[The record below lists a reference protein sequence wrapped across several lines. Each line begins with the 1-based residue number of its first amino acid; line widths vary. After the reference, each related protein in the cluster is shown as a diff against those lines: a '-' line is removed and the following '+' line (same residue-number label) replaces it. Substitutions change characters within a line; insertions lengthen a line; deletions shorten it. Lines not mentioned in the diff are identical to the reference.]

1 MIIDANNLILGRM
14 ATFVAKQ
21 ALLGEDIKI
30 VNCEKAL
37 LTGDRKKVLL
47 RYREKKQSMKPQKGP
62 FILRRPERFVKRS
75 IRGMLPYK
83 QEKGRKAF
91 ERVICYSDVPEE
103 FKDKKL
109 ATIEKANIS
118 KVPNL
123 KYLTVGEICKHMGGK
138 W

>member
-21 ALLGEDIKI
+21 ALLGEDINI
-30 VNCEKAL
+30 VNCGKAL
-37 LTGDRKKVLL
+37 ITGERKKILL
-47 RYREKKQSMKPQKGP
+47 RYREKKQSKKPQKGP
-62 FILRRPERFVKRS
+62 FICRRPDRFVKRV

-91 ERVICYSDVPEE
+91 RRVLCYVNVPAG
-103 FKDKKL
+103 FQDKKSE
-109 ATIEKANIS
+109 TIEKAKVS

-123 KYLTVGEICKHMGGK
+123 KYITVGEICKHMGGK